1 MDLAVRRRNRMSE
14 ENFHEELI
22 NRVISGFIK
31 EQTAEVSG
39 RNQEDRS
46 FVYLEKETLNRVLRY
61 LLLKSPSKTL
71 EQKSESSDPDWLVQL
86 EQMRLDNQK
95 DFEEFIN
102 VLKEM
107 K

>member
-1 MDLAVRRRNRMSE
+1 MSE

-31 EQTAEVSG
+31 EQTAE
-39 RNQEDRS
+39 RNGKGQGEDRS
-46 FVYLEKETLNRVLRY
+46 FVYLENETLNRVLQY
-61 LLLKSPSKTL
+61 VLLKGQDQSI
-71 EQKSESSDPDWLVQL
+71 EQKSENGDANWLVHL
-86 EQMRLDNQK
+86 EQMRIDNQK

-102 VLKEM
+102 RLKEM